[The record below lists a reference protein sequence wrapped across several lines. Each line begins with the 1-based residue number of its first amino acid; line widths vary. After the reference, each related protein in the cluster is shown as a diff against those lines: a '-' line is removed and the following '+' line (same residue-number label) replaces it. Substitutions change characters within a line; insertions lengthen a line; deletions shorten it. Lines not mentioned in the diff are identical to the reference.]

1 MKNKS
6 MTKSLQTYD
15 KRGGGPLFNF
25 QYRWGRA
32 NFLVEILNIS
42 LVLNLVHKILAPTGS
57 EIREERY
64 DPST

>member
-1 MKNKS
+1 MKKE
-6 MTKSLQTYD
+6 
-15 KRGGGPLFNF
+15 GGGPLFNF

-32 NFLVEILNIS
+32 NFLVEIVNIS
-42 LVLNLVHKILAPTGS
+42 LVLKWFSLLLVPTGS

>member
-1 MKNKS
+1 MQKS

-15 KRGGGPLFNF
+15 KRGGGTLFNF

-32 NFLVEILNIS
+32 NLLVGILNIS
-42 LVLNLVHKILAPTGS
+42 VVFKWLQLLLAPTGS
-57 EIREERY
+57 EIRERRY

>member
-1 MKNKS
+1 MKKS

-32 NFLVEILNIS
+32 NFLVGILNIS
-42 LVLNLVHKILAPTGS
+42 LVLKWVTLLLAPTGS
-57 EIREERY
+57 EIRERR
-64 DPST
+64 